1 MCIFTVDKLRPAYVY
16 FASRSQ
22 ECFLGGSAMVSS
34 QFKYGHSRVIEAGL
48 SVWRKLWLV
57 PAFLLAS
64 LVPGFAQINA
74 NATVSGHVTD
84 PSGAAIPNASVV
96 ISDETTGVSSTVV
109 TNSAGYY
116 VATFLKPGTYT
127 VKVSATGFEGGV
139 RQNLTLQ
146 IQQVAEQDF
155 QLSLG
160 QVQQQVTVTGGAPL
174 LNTESTEL
182 GNVVTEESAQQ
193 LPLNGRNFS
202 QLGVLVPG
210 ANSGAPGS
218 IRSNGDGNETQRAG
232 AEIVA
237 NGSRGSFNL
246 FMIDGLDD
254 RDQSVGTVKVFPNLE
269 DIGQFKVQIG
279 NYDAEFGAGGA
290 VVNVITRSGSNQI
303 HGSAFDF
310 FRNASIEAVPFFDK
324 TAPPFQLNQ
333 FGGSI
338 GGPIRRNRTFFFADY
353 QGLRVKQTNTSL
365 ISEPTPALRSGNF
378 SSLPGVIYDP
388 NTYNAATNT
397 RQPFPG
403 NTIPQDRIN
412 PVAQSLLAIFP
423 LPTLSGLSNNLLL
436 NVVDSQ
442 VQDQFDVRID
452 QTLGSKDSMFGRYT
466 WGRANIDYP
475 GIPLMI
481 NGTIN
486 PYAFAQ
492 GTATAGSLTLNKAPS
507 QQATIQEVH
516 TFSPTF
522 ASQLALGYTRFALS
536 AIPLDDGHNLSDF
549 LGVPGS
555 DVGGGTG
562 LVSLSIS
569 SFQGYG
575 ETNLP
580 EIVPQNTY
588 QLSETLSSVLGAHSL
603 TYGASVVHNQFGF
616 DQLAAQSGSFGY
628 TGVYTNN
635 PAKSSGTGSAFA
647 DFLLGLP
654 ASSSKSSLPDGQP
667 FVSYSEIGAFV
678 QDSWRASPRLT
689 FTGGLRWDLFTPPTE
704 RDNRQA
710 DFNPSGA
717 GTLQVAGQNGTS
729 SGILQM
735 KKFNISP
742 RLGFAYRVGGAT
754 VVRGAYGFYF
764 FNEQGTGGSARLF
777 INYPF
782 AETFTV
788 SCSATAPCLS
798 SSTGI
803 PDVSSGSNLPT
814 AVYQP
819 VSNPTPNMQQWNLT
833 VERQINASLLARVSY
848 VGSKGTHLPI
858 ALNPNVATPG
868 PGTVASRQPYPTF
881 GTIQGWEPIGPS
893 SYNGLQLS
901 AEKRLQGGLSFLAA
915 YTFSKSLDEGAGGN
929 SSTGESRLNVQNPN
943 DLAANYGLSNFN
955 IKNRFTLSG
964 IYQLPVGRGRKY
976 LANSSRLIDGVAGGW
991 QVTSIL
997 TLQSGA
1003 PLTVDMATTT
1013 SNTGTLQRPNQVC
1026 NGNLPASQQTIKQ
1039 FYNTSC
1045 FVAPPLYTFGDTG
1058 RNVIIGPGYEDWD
1071 VGVMKEFHPIERFAL
1086 QFRAESFNAL
1096 NHPNFS
1102 LPNGSI
1108 GSSSAGTITSTVGSQ
1123 REFQLA
1129 LRLAW

>member
-1 MCIFTVDKLRPAYVY
+1 MKILRTICFFIVVFAVPLSAQVNATGTIAGQVRDGSGATVPNAQIVVTE
-16 FASRSQ
+16 Q
-22 ECFLGGSAMVSS
+22 TTGGSRAASTATDGYYTVPLLSPS
-34 QFKYGHSRVIEAGL
+34 VYSVRVTA
-48 SVWRKLWLV
+48 
-57 PAFLLAS
+57 
-64 LVPGFAQINA
+64 PGFETGVRRDLMLQIGQTIQQDFTLQVGDVRTDL
-74 NATVSGHVTD
+74 TVS
-84 PSGAAIPNASVV
+84 
-96 ISDETTGVSSTVV
+96 
-109 TNSAGYY
+109 
-116 VATFLKPGTYT
+116 
-127 VKVSATGFEGGV
+127 
-139 RQNLTLQ
+139 
-146 IQQVAEQDF
+146 
-155 QLSLG
+155 
-160 QVQQQVTVTGGAPL
+160 GGAPL
-174 LNTESTEL
+174 LNTESSEL
-182 GNVVTEESAQQ
+182 GNVITQESAEQ

-210 ANSGAPGS
+210 ANAGAVGS
-218 IRSNGDGNETQRAG
+218 IRSSGDGNETQRAG

-254 RDQSVGTVKVFPNLE
+254 RDQSVGTVKVFPNLG

-279 NYDAEFGAGGA
+279 NYGAEFAAGGA
-290 VVNVITRSGSNQI
+290 VVNVITRSGSNEI

-324 TAPPFQLNQ
+324 TTPPYQLNQ

-365 ISEPTPALRSGNF
+365 ISEPTAALRSGNF
-378 SSLPGVIYDP
+378 SALSSVIYDP
-388 NTYNAATNT
+388 NTYDAATNT
-397 RQPFPG
+397 RQPFAG
-403 NTIPQDRIN
+403 NIIPADRIN
-412 PVAQSLLAIFP
+412 PAAQSLLAIFP
-423 LPTLSGLSNNLLL
+423 LPTLSGVSNNLLL

-452 QTLGSKDSMFGRYT
+452 QTLTDKDSMFGRYT

-481 NGTIN
+481 DGALN

-507 QQATIQEVH
+507 QQATVQEVH
-516 TFSPTF
+516 TFSPAF
-522 ASQLALGYTRFALS
+522 ASQFAVGYTRFALS
-536 AIPLDDGHNLSDF
+536 AIPLDDGHNLSDA
-549 LGVPGS
+549 LGIPGS

-569 SFQGYG
+569 SFQGYS

-588 QLSETLSSVLGAHSL
+588 QISETLSSVLGAHSL

-616 DQLAAQSGSFGY
+616 DQLGAQSGSFSF

-647 DFLLGLP
+647 DLLLGLP

-667 FVSYSEIGAFV
+667 FESYSEIGAFI
-678 QDSWRASPRLT
+678 QDSWRASTRLT
-689 FTGGLRWDLFTPPTE
+689 LNGGLRWDLFTPPTE
-704 RDNRQA
+704 RDNRQS
-710 DFNPSGA
+710 DFDDASA
-717 GTLQVAGQNGTS
+717 GSLLLAGQNGIS
-729 SGILQM
+729 NGILQM
-735 KKFNISP
+735 KKLDFSSRI
-742 RLGFAYRVGGAT
+742 GFAYRVGQST
-754 VVRGAYGFYF
+754 VLRGAYGFYY

-782 AETFTV
+782 AQTFTV
-788 SCSATAPCLS
+788 NCSATAPCLS
-798 SSTGI
+798 TSSGI
-803 PDVSSGSNLPT
+803 PDVSSSTNLPT

-819 VSNPTPNMQQWNLT
+819 ISNPTPDVQQWNLT
-833 VERQINASLLARVSY
+833 VERQLNSSLLARVSY

-858 ALNPNVATPG
+858 AINPNVATPG
-868 PGTVASRQPYPTF
+868 PGAVGPRQPYPAF
-881 GTIQGWEPIGPS
+881 GTVQGWEPIGPS

-915 YTFSKSLDEGAGGN
+915 YTYSKSLDEGAGGN

-943 DLAANYGLSNFN
+943 DIAANYGLSNFN
-955 IKNRFTLSG
+955 YKHRFTLSG
-964 IYQLPVGRGRKY
+964 LYQLPVGRGRRY
-976 LANSSRLIDGVAGGW
+976 LSNSGRLVDGVAGGW

-1013 SNTGTLQRPNQVC
+1013 SNTGTLQRPNRVC
-1026 NGNLPASQQTIKQ
+1026 NGNLPASQQTIKR
-1039 FYNTSC
+1039 FYDTSC

-1058 RNVIIGPGYEDWD
+1058 RNVIIGPGYQDWD
-1071 VGVMKEFHPIERFAL
+1071 VGLMKEFHPVERFAV
-1086 QFRAESFNAL
+1086 QFRAEGFNAL

-1108 GSSSAGTITSTVGSQ
+1108 GSSPAGTITSTFGAQ
-1123 REFQLA
+1123 RELQFA